1 MKKIFGPDS
10 GLFRFLQML
19 MNLAVMNILFLLTSI
34 PIVTTGAAYTALL
47 SCVFDLLLEEGKFSA
62 RFFLKKFGEVWKP
75 ASLIGAASLIVLAV
89 LGHHA
94 ALFFFSDSSVRLL
107 GAGLYIAFFIWVFGL
122 MMYQFAMLAR
132 GRAWKKEMLR
142 DGALLALAKFPV
154 YIAVLLLTASPLTIA
169 MMPASSLISMLP
181 IVLLFWVS
189 CPAMA
194 GGWMMRRF
202 LEKIYPEL
210 FRKKDLE
217 EQKL

>member
-10 GLFRFLQML
+10 GLFRFLQIL
-19 MNLAVMNILFLLTSI
+19 MNLAVMNVLFLLTSI

-47 SCVFDLLLEEGKFSA
+47 SCVFDLLLEEGEFSA
-62 RFFLKKFGEVWKP
+62 GFFLKKFREVWKP
-75 ASLIGAASLIVLAV
+75 ASLIGTLSLAVLAV

-94 ALFFFSDSSVRLL
+94 ALFFLSDSPLRLV
-107 GAGLYIAFFIWVFGL
+107 GAGLYIALFIWGFGV

-132 GRAWKKEMLR
+132 GGVWKKEMLK

-154 YIAVLLLTASPLTIA
+154 YIAVLLLTASPLSIV
-169 MMPASSLISMLP
+169 MMPASTLISMLP
-181 IVLLFWVS
+181 IVLLFWIS

-210 FRKKDLE
+210 FRKRDSEESDL
-217 EQKL
+217 

>member
-19 MNLAVMNILFLLTSI
+19 MNLAVMNVLFLLTSI

-47 SCVFDLLLEEGKFSA
+47 SCVFDLLLEEGEFSA
-62 RFFLKKFGEVWKP
+62 KFFLKKFREVWRP
-75 ASLIGAASLIVLAV
+75 ASLIGTISLIVLAV

-94 ALFFFSDSSVRLL
+94 ALFFFSDSSLRLI
-107 GAGLYIAFFIWVFGL
+107 GTGLYIALFIWVFGL
-122 MMYQFAMLAR
+122 MMYQFAMLSR
-132 GRAWKKEMLR
+132 GSAWKKEMLR

-154 YIAVLLLTASPLTIA
+154 YIAVLVLMASPLMIV

-181 IVLLFWVS
+181 LVLLFWVS

-210 FRKKDLE
+210 FRKKDVE
-217 EQKL
+217 EQNL